1 MSVIPPLASD
11 LADWLDELRGQTF
24 WLAAGALYVS
34 GVLLAG
40 AFGLWRDPST
50 PIALSLLFFLLL
62 GLSLLARLGGRLFAL
77 WTAAA
82 SCLLAIMLT
91 ATWGGLTVALPLLAF
106 PTGLLALGVSLPAGI
121 ALASLLTVLI
131 LAAPASLLP
140 LAIADRAVAIAAVW
154 STLGLLWLALRSLLN
169 AVRWAWANYTQN
181 HLALERARDQQQ
193 QLYETMEDLA
203 AANAQLT
210 RLNRLAQQLR
220 QAAEEERHAKEQFVA
235 NVSHELRTPLNMI
248 VGFCEMI
255 TNAPESYD
263 GRIPPALLADLA
275 IVLRNSQ
282 HLADLIDDVLDL
294 SQIES
299 GRMALVKERVA
310 IAEIIESAVLAVR
323 PLFASKRLALDVD
336 VPADLPP
343 LFCDR
348 TRIREVVL
356 NLLSNAGRFTEQGGV
371 RVRAW
376 QEGDD
381 IVVSVADTG
390 PGIAA
395 ADQQRLFRP
404 FYQVDG
410 TIRRRHGGT
419 GLGLSISKGFVELHQ
434 GKMWVNSTVGQGTTF
449 YFRLPIDPPASLD
462 GATRWLNPYA
472 PYEERTRPSRA
483 APATVRPRCLLI
495 ERGDALRRL
504 LHRYLDGVDVI
515 AVPDLEAAI
524 QELDAAPVQALLIND
539 LDPSAAWT
547 EGGRWKTLPYDVPV
561 IVCSVPGTE
570 EAANALGVCDY
581 LVKPIVR
588 ERLLDA
594 LERVGRPV
602 RTVLVV
608 DDEPDALHLFARLLT
623 EAGRGYRVLR
633 ATNARQAL
641 AIARHEPPDVILLD
655 LVMPEMDGFELLTI
669 RREDPTLRDIPVILI
684 SARDPLGQPIVSSG
698 LAVTTRR
705 GLSVP
710 ELLASIKVLSA
721 IVGKGSPSVDPALP
735 AAPHA

>member
-1 MSVIPPLASD
+1 MSVASPLASD

-34 GVLLAG
+34 GVLFAG
-40 AFGLWRDPST
+40 AYGLLRDPSAH
-50 PIALSLLFFLLL
+50 IAIALLFFLLL
-62 GLSLLARLGGRLFAL
+62 GLSLLAQLGGRLLAL
-77 WTAAA
+77 WAVAV
-82 SCLLAIMLT
+82 SCLIAIMLT
-91 ATWGGLTVALPLLAF
+91 ATWGGLTAALPLLAF
-106 PTGLLALGVSLPAGI
+106 PTGLLALGASLPASA
-121 ALASLLTVLI
+121 ALASLLSAFI
-131 LAAPASLLP
+131 LAAPATLLP
-140 LAIADRAVAIAAVW
+140 LPAADRAVAIVAIW
-154 STLGLLWLALRSLLN
+154 STVGLLWLALRSLLN
-169 AVRWAWANYTQN
+169 TVRWAWTNYTQN
-181 HLALERARDQQQ
+181 LLALERARDQQQ

-248 VGFCEMI
+248 IGFCEMI
-255 TNAPESYD
+255 TSSPESYN

-275 IVLRNSQ
+275 VVLRNSQ

-299 GRMALVKERVA
+299 GRMALVKERVP
-310 IAEIIESAVLAVR
+310 IAEIIESAVIAVR
-323 PLFASKRLALDVD
+323 PLFASKRLALEVD
-336 VPADLPP
+336 VAADLPP

-404 FYQVDG
+404 FHQLDG

-434 GKMWVNSTVGQGTTF
+434 GKMWVTSTVGEGTTF
-449 YFRLPIDPPASLD
+449 YFRLPIDPPAPLD

-483 APATVRPRCLLI
+483 MPATVRPRCLLI
-495 ERGDALRRL
+495 ERSDALRRL

-524 QELDAAPVQALLIND
+524 HEMDAAPVQALILND
-539 LDPSAAWT
+539 LDPGAAWT
-547 EGGRWKTLPYDVPV
+547 GGGRWQALPYDAPV

-581 LVKPIVR
+581 LVKPIAR
-588 ERLLDA
+588 ERLLAA

-608 DDEPDALHLFARLLT
+608 DDEPDALHLFGRLLT

-641 AIARHEPPDVILLD
+641 AIARHEPPDIILLD

-669 RREDPTLRDIPVILI
+669 RRADPALRDIPVILI

-710 ELLASIKVLSA
+710 ELLASIKALSA
-721 IVGKGSPSVDPALP
+721 IVGKGSQPVDPAP
-735 AAPHA
+735 PTAPHA